1 MAIKKALVLESTGA
15 QASYHVVS
23 NVAIDAASKFTSGT
37 IQSYVSEATFKAG
50 KQPLQ
55 GGVTIFVSGMPE
67 ADEGA
72 FAYIQRRLVE
82 PKPEGDTAN
91 ADGSMMY
98 GSIDRYMLA
107 GGEYVA

>member
-1 MAIKKALVLESTGA
+1 MAIKKDVVLESTGA
-15 QASYHVVS
+15 RATYHIVS
-23 NVAIDAASKFTSGT
+23 NVSIDAASKYTSGT
-37 IQSYVSEATFKAG
+37 VQSYVSEATFKAG
-50 KQPLQ
+50 KLPLQ
-55 GGVTIFVSGMPE
+55 GGVTILVSGMPE

-82 PKPEGDTAN
+82 PKPEGGAPN

-98 GSIDRYMLA
+98 GSTDRYMLA